1 MKKTNI
7 KKLLVLA
14 LALMAVTCT
23 MAAISADDDDDVVPT
38 TNATQNGTLTLGDIQ
53 FKIPTGFTQVER
65 DQDSSEP
72 GDAEH
77 IDGTTVD
84 TEVTADYRN
93 TNGEKLDI
101 KVGTKSNG
109 KIETLNLPN
118 AQKKTIG
125 GKDGYLWTE
134 TDDGRTEYNFEYIQD
149 GKVVKVETY
158 NEDVIN
164 QLLS

>member
-1 MKKTNI
+1 MIKFNI
-7 KKLLVLA
+7 KKVLVLA

-23 MAAISADDDDDVVPT
+23 MSAISSAT
-38 TNATQNGTLTLGDIQ
+38 TNDTQNGSLTLGDIQ
-53 FKIPTGFTQVER
+53 FNIPTGFTAVES
-65 DQDSSEP
+65 DQDTSEP

-77 IDGTTVD
+77 IDGTAVD
-84 TEVTADYRN
+84 SEVSTDYRN

-101 KVGTKSNG
+101 KVGIKNNG

-134 TDDGRTEYNFEYIQD
+134 MDDGVTEYNFEYIQD
-149 GKVVKVETY
+149 GKVVKIETY

-164 QLLS
+164 QLLA